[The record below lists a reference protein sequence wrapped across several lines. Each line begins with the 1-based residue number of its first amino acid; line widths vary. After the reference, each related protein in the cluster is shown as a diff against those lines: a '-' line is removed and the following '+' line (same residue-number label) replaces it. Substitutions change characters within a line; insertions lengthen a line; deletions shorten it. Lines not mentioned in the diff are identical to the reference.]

1 MATYTTT
8 GITLKQ
14 HALGEYD
21 KILVLFTR
29 EHGLKRVVAKGA
41 RRAKSKLGG
50 KSEPL
55 YRATWFLATGKHM
68 DVVAQCETEHA
79 HRSLRTDLDRLLHG
93 MYLAELIEA
102 FLEEGEAHPELFD
115 LFSACLLA
123 MEVAE
128 SPELITAWFELAF
141 LHGLGYELELSACV
155 QCGEG
160 LGVEG
165 CGFSGEGGGALC
177 DGCYAISGG
186 MRLHAKG
193 LTLLQRLSA
202 VDLKELLG
210 HAMPPELLAHGRS
223 ALKAALKA
231 RTERPLRSLDLLKRA

>member
-1 MATYTTT
+1 MATYTTE

-14 HALGEYD
+14 HLLGEYD

-55 YRATWFLATGKHM
+55 YKATWFLASGKNM

-79 HRSLRTDLDRLLHG
+79 HRALRADLDRLLHG
-93 MYLAELIEA
+93 MYLAELVEA
-102 FLEEGEAHPELFD
+102 FLEEGDAHPELFD
-115 LFSACLLA
+115 LFAACLLA
-123 MEVAE
+123 LEVAE
-128 SPELITAWFELAF
+128 SPELITAWFEVAF
-141 LHGLGYELELSACV
+141 LNGLGYELELSACV
-155 QCGEG
+155 QCGEA
-160 LGVEG
+160 LGTDG
-165 CGFSGEGGGALC
+165 CGFSGEGGGTLC
-177 DGCYAISGG
+177 DGCSAIAGG

-202 VDLKELLG
+202 VELSELLG
-210 HAMPPELLAHGRS
+210 HTIQPGLLAHGRS

-231 RTERPLRSLDLLKRA
+231 RTERPLRTLDLLAGA

>member
-29 EHGLKRVVAKGA
+29 EQGLKRVVAKGA

-55 YRATWFLATGKHM
+55 YKATWFLAKGKHM

-79 HRSLRTDLDRLLHG
+79 HRGLRADLDRLLHG
-93 MYLAELIEA
+93 MYLAELLEA
-102 FLEEGEAHPELFD
+102 FLEDGTPHPELFD
-115 LFSACLLA
+115 LFASSLLA
-123 MEVAE
+123 LEVAE
-128 SPELITAWFELAF
+128 HPELVTAWFELAF
-141 LHGLGYELELSACV
+141 LHGLGYELELSGCV
-155 QCGEG
+155 QCGAA
-160 LGVEG
+160 LGTEG
-165 CGFSGEGGGALC
+165 CGFSGEGGGAIC
-177 DGCYAISGG
+177 DACYAVSGG

-193 LTLLQRLSA
+193 LTLLQRLA
-202 VDLKELLG
+202 VVELQELVD
-210 HAMPPELLAHGRS
+210 HALQPELLAHARS
-223 ALKAALKA
+223 ALKTALTA
-231 RTERPLRSLDLLKRA
+231 RTDRALRSLDLLRA